1 VAGEGRRL
9 EVLEV
14 RRLCLRWRRRRP
26 WEEEEDDDDAQQQP
40 AMMAAALPALSLC
53 LFLWICLC
61 PLKKYI
67 VLGVLIKFIIIFFQI
82 IIKNINV

>member
-40 AMMAAALPALSLC
+40 AMMAAALPACPLSLSVS
-53 LFLWICLC
+53 LDL
-61 PLKKYI
+61 PLPAKKVDYI
-67 VLGVLIKFIIIFFQI
+67 
-82 IIKNINV
+82 